1 MSQVIKITDH
11 GASGSQLMESVL
23 LKGDISKLTPEE
35 RTSYYFRVCESLGLN
50 PLTKP
55 FEFITLNGK
64 LVMYAVRNCTDQLR
78 TIYGVSVEDLT
89 ESERD
94 GVFIVTAKVRNKDG
108 RTDIAKGAVNIANL
122 KGEALANALMK
133 TETKAKRRATLSI
146 CGLGFLDETE
156 VEDIPIAAKQPS
168 QPAPPVKTIEHHGP
182 EKINEQQLEELRS
195 KIFEIAGA
203 QALHLESRLLRY
215 LSPDKSQPLKLLA
228 DIPAEDFKDAM
239 TAAEGQRKNYAK

>member
-1 MSQVIKITDH
+1 
-11 GASGSQLMESVL
+11 
-23 LKGDISKLTPEE
+23 
-35 RTSYYFRVCESLGLN
+35 
-50 PLTKP
+50 
-55 FEFITLNGK
+55 
-64 LVMYAVRNCTDQLR
+64 
-78 TIYGVSVEDLT
+78 
-89 ESERD
+89 
-94 GVFIVTAKVRNKDG
+94 VFIVTAKVRNKDG

-156 VEDIPIAAKQPS
+156 VEDIPQPG
-168 QPAPPVKTIEHHGP
+168 QPAPPVKTIEHQGP
-182 EKINEQQLEELRS
+182 DKINEQQLEELRS

-203 QALHLESRLLRY
+203 QALHLEGRLLRY

-228 DIPAEDFKDAM
+228 DIPAADFKDAM